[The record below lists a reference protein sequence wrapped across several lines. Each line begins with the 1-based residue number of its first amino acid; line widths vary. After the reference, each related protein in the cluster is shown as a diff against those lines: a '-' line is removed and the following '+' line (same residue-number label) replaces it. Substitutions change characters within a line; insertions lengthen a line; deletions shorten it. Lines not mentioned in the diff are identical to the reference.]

1 MSRFIGNLKIYDLAR
16 LMVCTSDELDFIEKN
31 LRVFQNSY
39 CADIAPDKGNSL
51 ALIVRRCRKRPDRI
65 PHSVL

>member
-39 CADIAPDKGNSL
+39 CADIAPDNLSS
-51 ALIVRRCRKRPDRI
+51 RKLVTMKR
-65 PHSVL
+65 V